1 MKEYSNNNYQIFE
14 HFLIKFKPAIGSVEN
29 QYYHNQLVKDQSQS
43 KIDVRRNW
51 LNFDAQFNAYHY
63 SILDDMLPYD
73 NRYQSRSWWTSQIFQ
88 QCKVFFRYH
97 GYAYSLMSIYGSNNA
112 HSQYPRAIPRT
123 YGTVCQDEI
132 NKAPFNFTKSPLVQK
147 LMRHNAPSLKKKE
160 FKLMA
165 APNSTC
171 LLYTSP
177 SPRDQRGSRMPS
189 SA

>member
-14 HFLIKFKPAIGSVEN
+14 HFLIKFKPAIGAVEN
-29 QYYHNQLVKDQSQS
+29 QYFHYQLVQSQS
-43 KIDVRRNW
+43 KIDVRRHCMS
-51 LNFDAQFNAYHY
+51 FDAQFNAYHY

-73 NRYQSRSWWTSQIFQ
+73 NRNQSRSYWTSQILQ

-97 GYAYSLMSIYGSNNA
+97 GYVYSLMSIYGSNNV

-123 YGTVCQDEI
+123 YGILCQDEI

-147 LMRHNAPSLKKKE
+147 LMRHNAPSLKKRE

-165 APNSTC
+165 APNSTIGK
-171 LLYTSP
+171 YSP
-177 SPRDQRGSRMPS
+177 ASLRLMNLNSKDF
-189 SA
+189 A